1 MKKKTG
7 VIDAFDKAHLCCGN
21 TVDKNSF
28 FFHYHSLPF
37 TKYSTG
43 VNDIFANL
51 ERECI
56 IFTMSE

>member
-1 MKKKTG
+1 MKKKLG

-28 FFHYHSLPF
+28 FFIIILCLLRNIVH
-37 TKYSTG
+37 G